1 MRQDQ
6 FERLQEIIEKLTDVL
21 IDEADPATW
30 PGAGMAPTAMDAKTR
45 GDRYWTKKNAAAT
58 LALNMRC
65 INLVGVIQNR
75 GGIGEAPAD
84 VEHTDPEEVE
94 REDDMDRAIASAER
108 EAARRVE
115 QMATR
120 TIAKAKRTTA

>member
-6 FERLQEIIEKLTDVL
+6 FERLQDIIEKLTDVL
-21 IDEADPATW
+21 ISEADPSMW
-30 PGAGMAPTAMDAKTR
+30 PGAGLAPTAMDQQTR

-75 GGIGEAPAD
+75 GGIGTPPGDGEPVDSEEA
-84 VEHTDPEEVE
+84 E
-94 REDDMDRAIASAER
+94 REDDIDRAIAAAER
-108 EAARRVE
+108 DAARRLDE
-115 QMATR
+115 LASR

>member
-6 FERLQEIIEKLTDVL
+6 FEKLQEIIEKLTDVL
-21 IDEADPATW
+21 ITEADPALW
-30 PGAGMAPTAMDAKTR
+30 PGAGMAPTAMDQQTR

-75 GGIGEAPAD
+75 GGIGTPPGDGES
-84 VEHTDPEEVE
+84 VDPEEVE
-94 REDDMDRAIASAER
+94 REDDMDRAIAAAER

-115 QMATR
+115 QMASR